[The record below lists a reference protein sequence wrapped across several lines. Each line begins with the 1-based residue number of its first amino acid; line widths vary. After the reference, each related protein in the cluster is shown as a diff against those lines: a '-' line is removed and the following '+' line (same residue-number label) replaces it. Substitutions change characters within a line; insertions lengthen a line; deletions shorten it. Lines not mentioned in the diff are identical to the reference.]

1 MALQKFI
8 GSEAEG
14 IPLSKKLEIF
24 LDIVFLKYGFKR

>member
-1 MALQKFI
+1 MSNQKFI

-14 IPLSKKLEIF
+14 ITLCKKLEIF